1 LVIGIQL
8 ELRSVRGIQENC
20 LRSRKVSS
28 RLERRIGVWNMTN
41 PMTYRREA
49 VEFDVEYRNY
59 AVSSVGYCSSEHATK
74 YIAIL
79 AVFHILL
86 LSYVAYLCYLTIGIN
101 DVFSEAKYVRI
112 AIGSSLQVLLFSI
125 PVLMVTSGKTD
136 TNTSVFL
143 KSGIIWL
150 NDFTVLA
157 SIFLPKMYMSIYG
170 VSKTGVGAEIV
181 ELVSKQASSS
191 HNAMPASVA
200 PTGGST
206 LNSCGVSTI
215 LD

>member
-1 LVIGIQL
+1 
-8 ELRSVRGIQENC
+8 
-20 LRSRKVSS
+20 
-28 RLERRIGVWNMTN
+28 
-41 PMTYRREA
+41 MTYRREA

-191 HNAMPASVA
+191 
-200 PTGGST
+200 
-206 LNSCGVSTI
+206 
-215 LD
+215 